1 MTQVYNHYY
10 SLSLFCLL
18 SLLEPQSTIKQIN
31 ISIYSETISDKT
43 SWLKFVFL
51 RDSFSLKQQYTKKGY
66 IIDYHDNG
74 NYSSI
79 SINKK

>member
-1 MTQVYNHYY
+1 MKHTQSEFYNKYY

-18 SLLEPQSTIKQIN
+18 SLLELQSTIKQIN
-31 ISIYSETISDKT
+31 ISIAREADDET

-51 RDSFSLKQQYTKKGY
+51 RDSFSLKQQYKEKGY
-66 IIDYHDNG
+66 IIDYDDNDT
-74 NYSSI
+74 I